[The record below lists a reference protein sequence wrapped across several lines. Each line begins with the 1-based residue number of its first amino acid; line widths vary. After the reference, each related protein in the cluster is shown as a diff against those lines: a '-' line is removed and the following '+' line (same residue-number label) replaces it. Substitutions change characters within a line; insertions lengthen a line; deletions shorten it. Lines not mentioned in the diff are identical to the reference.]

1 MFDQLW
7 ALKKTSIN
15 KDRALVFKSA
25 FGTHH
30 NLSGDLS
37 SLLSFDNFYLKSNIS
52 FFFFFLKTQVNWFF
66 CSDKN

>member
-1 MFDQLW
+1 MSI
-7 ALKKTSIN
+7 KKNPSIN

-52 FFFFFLKTQVNWFF
+52 FFFFFFF
-66 CSDKN
+66 KHAGKLILLLR

>member
-15 KDRALVFKSA
+15 KA

-30 NLSGDLS
+30 DLSGDLS

-52 FFFFFLKTQVNWFF
+52 FFFFFFKHAGKLILLLR
-66 CSDKN
+66 

>member
-15 KDRALVFKSA
+15 KA

-52 FFFFFLKTQVNWFF
+52 FFFFFF
-66 CSDKN
+66 